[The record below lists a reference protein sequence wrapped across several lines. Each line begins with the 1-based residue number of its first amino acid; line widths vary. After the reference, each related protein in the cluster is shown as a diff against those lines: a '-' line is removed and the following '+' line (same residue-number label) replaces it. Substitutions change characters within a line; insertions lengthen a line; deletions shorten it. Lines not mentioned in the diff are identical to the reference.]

1 MVTQNTGIL
10 TFTINL
16 TCLLSILGK
25 YTYVSIAFVVQIY
38 CLLKYKYHC

>member
-25 YTYVSIAFVVQIY
+25 YLSIGFVVQIY